1 MYSTCTVSNYLPS
14 YEGIFEDTFVLR
26 ILSYEDNL
34 LSYEDKST
42 RTCTRTTFNQLSS
55 VFHLHSTLHVL
66 YVYSTRTYY
75 NAFIVRRYDRL
86 RCTVSLIVSFRDGI
100 PSLSGRKTENFSPTF
115 NILSFDRERSV
126 LRVASSPRPPGDAFD
141 AHESRRG
148 GHVRTPG
155 VGAAAR
161 AGARS
166 RARDG
171 ARARAQTELIAHRGI
186 SPYNT
191 KITPYQLPIGKNS
204 QFFAR
209 KGTEFR
215 GGIPSLNAA

>member
-1 MYSTCTVSNYLPS
+1 M
-14 YEGIFEDTFVLR
+14 
-26 ILSYEDNL
+26 
-34 LSYEDKST
+34 
-42 RTCTRTTFNQLSS
+42 
-55 VFHLHSTLHVL
+55 
-66 YVYSTRTYY
+66 YSTRTYY

-86 RCTVSLIVSFRDGI
+86 QYTTVSLIVSFRDGI

-191 KITPYQLPIGKNS
+191 KITPNQLPIGKNS

>member
-1 MYSTCTVSNYLPS
+1 M
-14 YEGIFEDTFVLR
+14 
-26 ILSYEDNL
+26 
-34 LSYEDKST
+34 
-42 RTCTRTTFNQLSS
+42 
-55 VFHLHSTLHVL
+55 
-66 YVYSTRTYY
+66 
-75 NAFIVRRYDRL
+75 
-86 RCTVSLIVSFRDGI
+86 
-100 PSLSGRKTENFSPTF
+100 
-115 NILSFDRERSV
+115 
-126 LRVASSPRPPGDAFD
+126 RVASSPRPPGDAFE

-209 KGTEFR
+209 NSVPERDYTAAHRAVHVVTPVHVYSATSTPRARPGSSSVDDKGWA
-215 GGIPSLNAA
+215 GGCADDEP